1 MALEKDQDSNTLR
14 WEVSVTLSS
23 NQPVIG
29 SKIFTTETKLV
40 NSYHTTGSPPPPP
53 HSFVYTWYRHNIPCS
68 VHRHKLA
75 TVQCTACVKLNASI
89 EKSYHCSSK
98 CFSDA
103 WNKHRRYHRRTP
115 YADRKNSTD
124 NQQDVKKLRSSG
136 SWPNL
141 IEGSVIDENAIMV
154 EEDNIWIK
162 VGSSNAYIPTL
173 SDCDFRLRLH
183 SAAVDSSLGTR
194 LSLDNIVVTDP
205 VIKPSRP
212 PRKMIHLRNTLNSN
226 LKAQSSNDVVFSVLT
241 YNILADS
248 LSINALEYC
257 PRWALAWEYRQ
268 EILLEEIIK
277 YDADILCLQEVQC
290 DHFENF
296 FEPELK
302 KLGYSVMYKKR
313 TGSGLFLGETEKST
327 NHGCATFYQS
337 KLFKEIMKYEL
348 EFDKEASSVVNA
360 LEPKIKFI
368 GSHRLTSKDNVALV
382 VVLESLQ
389 NGSNRDAFQSR
400 ICVANIH
407 THWSKGHE
415 DVTLFQV
422 VHLVNGLEKIAQS
435 QQIPLIICGDF
446 NSRPGSDTHNFVV
459 KGRANCVSEKANDP
473 LGIFQY
479 LKLHHS
485 LSLVSAYSSFL
496 HSDGVEEQR
505 RKMNSQTSEPAF
517 TNFTNKFFG
526 TLDYIFY
533 TDKSLIVESLLELV
547 ERESIGNKC
556 IPSPTWP
563 SDHIALMASFRL
575 RPPSHWRPSPPPFP
589 LNPWHL
595 AALRQHWFLL

>member
-1 MALEKDQDSNTLR
+1 MALEKDQDSNTLQ

-23 NQPVIG
+23 SQPVIG

-162 VGSSNAYIPTL
+162 VGSSSAYIPTL

-212 PRKMIHLRNTLNSN
+212 PRKMIRLRNTLNSN

-302 KLGYSVMYKKR
+302 KLGYSVMYKLR
-313 TGSGLFLGETEKST
+313 TGSG
-327 NHGCATFYQS
+327 
-337 KLFKEIMKYEL
+337 L

-360 LEPKIKFI
+360 LEPKIKFK

-400 ICVANIH
+400 ICV
-407 THWSKGHE
+407 
-415 DVTLFQV
+415 V
-422 VHLVNGLEKIAQS
+422 VHLVNGLEKIVQS

-547 ERESIGNKC
+547 DRESIGNKG
-556 IPSPTWP
+556 IPSPTRP

>member
-1 MALEKDQDSNTLR
+1 MALEDEQDANTLQ

-29 SKIFTTETKLV
+29 SEIFTTETKLV
-40 NSYHTTGSPPPPP
+40 NSYHTIGSLPPPP
-53 HSFVYTWYRHNIPCS
+53 HSFVYTWYRHSIPCS
-68 VHRHKLA
+68 VHHHKLA
-75 TVQCTACVKLNASI
+75 TVQCTSCAKLNASI

-103 WNKHRRYHRRTP
+103 WNKHKKYHHWAANAARN
-115 YADRKNSTD
+115 NSTG

-141 IEGSVIDENAIMV
+141 IDGSVLDENAIMV

-162 VGSSNAYIPTL
+162 VGSSNTYVPTL
-173 SDCDFRLRLH
+173 YDCDFRLRLH
-183 SAAVDSSLGTR
+183 SAAVDSSLGTH

-205 VIKPSRP
+205 VIKPSHP
-212 PRKMIHLRNTLNSN
+212 PRKMIRLQNTLNSN
-226 LKAQSSNDVVFSVLT
+226 LEAQSSNDIVFSVLT

-248 LSINALEYC
+248 LSINALSYC
-257 PRWALAWEYRQ
+257 PKWALAWEYRQ
-268 EILLEEIIK
+268 ENLLEEIIK

-302 KLGYSVMYKKR
+302 KLGYSVIYKKK
-313 TGSGLFLGETEKST
+313 TGAG
-327 NHGCATFYQS
+327 
-337 KLFKEIMKYEL
+337 L

-360 LEPKIKFI
+360 LEPKIRFK

-400 ICVANIH
+400 ICVANTHI
-407 THWSKGHE
+407 HWSKGHE

-422 VHLVNGLEKIAQS
+422 AHLVNGLEKIAQS

-446 NSRPGSDTHNFVV
+446 NSRPGSDPYNFVV
-459 KGRANCVSEKANDP
+459 KGSADCISKKANDP
-473 LGIFQY
+473 LGIYQY
-479 LKLHHS
+479 LKLQHS

-517 TNFTNKFFG
+517 TYFSDKSLG

-533 TDKSLIVESLLELV
+533 TDNSLIVESLLELV
-547 ERESIGNKC
+547 DRESIDSNG
-556 IPSPTWP
+556 IPSPAWP
-563 SDHIALMASFRL
+563 SDHIALIASFRL
-575 RPPSHWRPSPPPFP
+575 RPPSHQGLSPPPFP

-595 AALRQHWFLL
+595 ATLN

>member
-1 MALEKDQDSNTLR
+1 MALEEDQDSKTSQ

-29 SKIFTTETKLV
+29 TEIITTETKLV
-40 NSYHTTGSPPPPP
+40 NSYHTIGAPPPP
-53 HSFVYTWYRHNIPCS
+53 HSFVYTWYRHSIPCS

-75 TVQCTACVKLNASI
+75 TVQCTSCAKLNASI

-103 WNKHRRYHRRTP
+103 WNKHKKYHHWAANAARN
-115 YADRKNSTD
+115 NSTG

-141 IEGSVIDENAIMV
+141 IDGSVLDENAIMV

-162 VGSSNAYIPTL
+162 VGSSNTYVPTL
-173 SDCDFRLRLH
+173 YDCDFRLRLH

-194 LSLDNIVVTDP
+194 LSPDNIVVTDP
-205 VIKPSRP
+205 VIKPSHP
-212 PRKMIHLRNTLNSN
+212 PRKMIRLQNTLNLN
-226 LKAQSSNDVVFSVLT
+226 FNAQSSNDVVFSVLS

-248 LSINALEYC
+248 LSINAFGYC
-257 PRWALAWEYRQ
+257 PKWALAWEYRQ
-268 EILLEEIIK
+268 ENLLEEIIK

-302 KLGYSVMYKKR
+302 KLGYSVMYKKK
-313 TGSGLFLGETEKST
+313 TGAG
-327 NHGCATFYQS
+327 
-337 KLFKEIMKYEL
+337 L

-360 LEPKIKFI
+360 LEPRIRFK
-368 GSHRLTSKDNVALV
+368 GSHRLTSK
-382 VVLESLQ
+382 
-389 NGSNRDAFQSR
+389 
-400 ICVANIH
+400 ANTHI
-407 THWSKGHE
+407 HWSKGHE

-446 NSRPGSDTHNFVV
+446 NSRPGSDPHNFVV
-459 KGRANCVSEKANDP
+459 KGSANCISEKANDP
-473 LGIFQY
+473 LGIYQY

-496 HSDGVEEQR
+496 HSDGVEEQW

-517 TNFTNKFFG
+517 TFFSDKFFG

-533 TDKSLIVESLLELV
+533 TDNSLIVESLLELV
-547 ERESIGNKC
+547 DRESIDNNG
-556 IPSPTWP
+556 IPSPAWP

-575 RPPSHWRPSPPPFP
+575 RPPSHWGLSPPPFP

-595 AALRQHWFLL
+595 VALN

>member
-1 MALEKDQDSNTLR
+1 MALEEDQDSNTWQ

-29 SKIFTTETKLV
+29 TEIITTETKLV
-40 NSYHTTGSPPPPP
+40 NSYHTIGAPPPS
-53 HSFVYTWYRHNIPCS
+53 HSFVYTWYRHSIPCS

-75 TVQCTACVKLNASI
+75 TVQCTSCAKLNASI

-103 WNKHRRYHRRTP
+103 WNKHKRYHHWAANAARN
-115 YADRKNSTD
+115 NSTG

-141 IEGSVIDENAIMV
+141 IDGSVLDENAIMV

-162 VGSSNAYIPTL
+162 VGSSNTYVPTL
-173 SDCDFRLRLH
+173 YDCDFRLRLH
-183 SAAVDSSLGTR
+183 SAAVDSSLGIR
-194 LSLDNIVVTDP
+194 LSPDNIVVTDP
-205 VIKPSRP
+205 VIKPSHP
-212 PRKMIHLRNTLNSN
+212 PRKMIRLQNTLNLN
-226 LKAQSSNDVVFSVLT
+226 FNAQSSNDVVFSVLS

-248 LSINALEYC
+248 LSINAVGYC
-257 PRWALAWEYRQ
+257 PKWALAWEYRQ
-268 EILLEEIIK
+268 ENLLEEIIK

-302 KLGYSVMYKKR
+302 KLGYSVMYKKK
-313 TGSGLFLGETEKST
+313 TGAG
-327 NHGCATFYQS
+327 
-337 KLFKEIMKYEL
+337 L

-360 LEPKIKFI
+360 LEPRIRFE
-368 GSHRLTSKDNVALV
+368 GSHHLTSKDNVALV

-400 ICVANIH
+400 ICVANTHI
-407 THWSKGHE
+407 HWSKGHE

-446 NSRPGSDTHNFVV
+446 NSRPGSDPHNFVV
-459 KGRANCVSEKANDP
+459 KGSINCISEKANDP
-473 LGIFQY
+473 LGIYQY

-496 HSDGVEEQR
+496 HSDGVEEQW

-517 TNFTNKFFG
+517 TFFSDKFFG

-533 TDKSLIVESLLELV
+533 TDNSLMVESLLELV
-547 ERESIGNKC
+547 DRESIDNNG
-556 IPSPTWP
+556 IPSPAWP

-575 RPPSHWRPSPPPFP
+575 RPPSHWGLSPPPFP

-595 AALRQHWFLL
+595 VALN

>member
-1 MALEKDQDSNTLR
+1 MALEEDQDSNTWQ

-29 SKIFTTETKLV
+29 TEIITTETKLV
-40 NSYHTTGSPPPPP
+40 NSYHTIGAPPPS
-53 HSFVYTWYRHNIPCS
+53 HSFVYTWYRHSIPCS

-75 TVQCTACVKLNASI
+75 TVQCTSCAKLNASI

-103 WNKHRRYHRRTP
+103 WNKHKRYHHWAANAARN
-115 YADRKNSTD
+115 NSTG

-141 IEGSVIDENAIMV
+141 IDGSVLDENAIMV

-162 VGSSNAYIPTL
+162 VGSSNTYVPTL
-173 SDCDFRLRLH
+173 YDCDFRLRLH
-183 SAAVDSSLGTR
+183 SAAVDSSLGIR
-194 LSLDNIVVTDP
+194 LSPDNIVVTDP
-205 VIKPSRP
+205 VIKPSHP
-212 PRKMIHLRNTLNSN
+212 PRKMIRLQNTLNLN
-226 LKAQSSNDVVFSVLT
+226 FNAQSSNDVVFSVLS

-248 LSINALEYC
+248 LSINAVGYC
-257 PRWALAWEYRQ
+257 PKWALAWEYRQ
-268 EILLEEIIK
+268 ENLLEEIIK

-302 KLGYSVMYKKR
+302 KLGYSVMYKKK
-313 TGSGLFLGETEKST
+313 TGAGLFTAESEKST
-327 NHGCATFYQS
+327 NHGCATFYHS
-337 KLFKEIMKYEL
+337 KLFKEIIKYEL

-360 LEPKIKFI
+360 LEPRIRFE
-368 GSHRLTSKDNVALV
+368 GSHHLTSKDNVALV

-400 ICVANIH
+400 ICVANTHI
-407 THWSKGHE
+407 HWSKGHE

-446 NSRPGSDTHNFVV
+446 NSRPGSDPHNFVV
-459 KGRANCVSEKANDP
+459 KGSINCISEKANDP
-473 LGIFQY
+473 LGIYQY

-496 HSDGVEEQR
+496 HSDGVEEQW

-517 TNFTNKFFG
+517 TFFSDKFFG

-533 TDKSLIVESLLELV
+533 TGV
-547 ERESIGNKC
+547 
-556 IPSPTWP
+556 
-563 SDHIALMASFRL
+563 
-575 RPPSHWRPSPPPFP
+575 
-589 LNPWHL
+589 
-595 AALRQHWFLL
+595 

>member
-1 MALEKDQDSNTLR
+1 MALEEDQDSNTSQ

-29 SKIFTTETKLV
+29 TEIITTETKLV
-40 NSYHTTGSPPPPP
+40 NSYHTIGAPPPPP
-53 HSFVYTWYRHNIPCS
+53 HSFVYTWYRHSIPCS

-75 TVQCTACVKLNASI
+75 TVQCTSCAKLNASI

-103 WNKHRRYHRRTP
+103 WNKHKKYHHWAANAARN
-115 YADRKNSTD
+115 NSTG

-141 IEGSVIDENAIMV
+141 IDGSVLDENAIMV

-162 VGSSNAYIPTL
+162 VGSSNTYVPTL
-173 SDCDFRLRLH
+173 YDCDFRLRLH

-194 LSLDNIVVTDP
+194 LSPDNIVVTDP
-205 VIKPSRP
+205 VIKPSHP
-212 PRKMIHLRNTLNSN
+212 PRKMIRLQNTLNLN
-226 LKAQSSNDVVFSVLT
+226 FNAQSSNDVVFSVLS

-248 LSINALEYC
+248 LSINAFGYC
-257 PRWALAWEYRQ
+257 PKWALAWEYRQ
-268 EILLEEIIK
+268 ENLLEEIIK

-302 KLGYSVMYKKR
+302 KLGYSVMYKKK
-313 TGSGLFLGETEKST
+313 TGAG
-327 NHGCATFYQS
+327 
-337 KLFKEIMKYEL
+337 L

-360 LEPKIKFI
+360 LEPRIRFE
-368 GSHRLTSKDNVALV
+368 GSHHLTSKDNVALV

-400 ICVANIH
+400 ICVANTHI
-407 THWSKGHE
+407 HWSKGHE

-446 NSRPGSDTHNFVV
+446 NSRPGSDPHNFVV
-459 KGRANCVSEKANDP
+459 KGSANCISEKANDP
-473 LGIFQY
+473 LGIYQY

-496 HSDGVEEQR
+496 HSDGVEEQW

-517 TNFTNKFFG
+517 TFFSDKFFG

-533 TDKSLIVESLLELV
+533 TDNNLIVESLLELV
-547 ERESIGNKC
+547 DRESIDNNG
-556 IPSPTWP
+556 IPSPAWP

-575 RPPSHWRPSPPPFP
+575 RPPSHWGLSPPPFP

-595 AALRQHWFLL
+595 VALN

>member
-1 MALEKDQDSNTLR
+1 MYR
-14 WEVSVTLSS
+14 
-23 NQPVIG
+23 
-29 SKIFTTETKLV
+29 
-40 NSYHTTGSPPPPP
+40 
-53 HSFVYTWYRHNIPCS
+53 YRHNIPCS
-68 VHRHKLA
+68 VHRYKLA
-75 TVQCTACVKLNASI
+75 TVQCTSCVKLNASI

-103 WNKHRRYHRRTP
+103 WNKHKKYHRW
-115 YADRKNSTD
+115 AAHDVSKNSTD

-141 IEGSVIDENAIMV
+141 IEGSVLDENAIMV

-162 VGSSNAYIPTL
+162 VGSSNFYIPTL

-205 VIKPSRP
+205 VIKPSHP
-212 PRKMIHLRNTLNSN
+212 PRKMIRLLNTLNSN

-248 LSINALEYC
+248 LSMNALGYC
-257 PRWALAWEYRQ
+257 PNWALAWEYRQ
-268 EILLEEIIK
+268 ENLLDEIIK

-302 KLGYSVMYKKR
+302 KLGYSVMYKQR
-313 TGSGLFLGETEKST
+313 TGTG
-327 NHGCATFYQS
+327 
-337 KLFKEIMKYEL
+337 L

-360 LEPKIKFI
+360 LEPKIKFK

-446 NSRPGSDTHNFVV
+446 NSRPGSDPHNFVV
-459 KGRANCVSEKANDP
+459 KGRANCISEKANDP

-496 HSDGVEEQR
+496 HSDAAEEQQ

-517 TNFTNKFFG
+517 TNFTDKFFG

-533 TDKSLIVESLLELV
+533 TDNSLIVESLLELV
-547 ERESIGNKC
+547 DRESIGNNG

-595 AALRQHWFLL
+595 AALRQHWLLL

>member
-1 MALEKDQDSNTLR
+1 MALEEDQDFNTLQ

-29 SKIFTTETKLV
+29 SEIIITETKLV
-40 NSYHTTGSPPPPP
+40 NSYHTIGSLPPPS
-53 HSFVYTWYRHNIPCS
+53 HSFVYTWYRHSIPCS

-75 TVQCTACVKLNASI
+75 TVQCTSCAKLNASI

-103 WNKHRRYHRRTP
+103 WNKHKKYHHWAANAARN
-115 YADRKNSTD
+115 NSTG

-141 IEGSVIDENAIMV
+141 IDGSVLDENAIMV

-162 VGSSNAYIPTL
+162 VGSSNNYVPTL
-173 SDCDFRLRLH
+173 YDYDFRLRLH

-205 VIKPSRP
+205 VIKPSHP
-212 PRKMIHLRNTLNSN
+212 PRKMIRLPNTLNSN
-226 LKAQSSNDVVFSVLT
+226 LKAQSSDDVVFSVLS

-248 LSINALEYC
+248 LSTKAFSYC
-257 PRWALAWEYRQ
+257 PKWALAWEYRQ
-268 EILLEEIIK
+268 ENLLEEIIK

-302 KLGYSVMYKKR
+302 KLGYSVMYKKK
-313 TGSGLFLGETEKST
+313 TGAG
-327 NHGCATFYQS
+327 
-337 KLFKEIMKYEL
+337 L

-360 LEPKIKFI
+360 LEPEIRFE
-368 GSHRLTSKDNVALV
+368 GSHCLTSKDNVALV

-389 NGSNRDAFQSR
+389 NGSNRDDFQSR
-400 ICVANIH
+400 ICVANTHI
-407 THWSKGHE
+407 HWSKGHE

-422 VHLVNGLEKIAQS
+422 AHLVNGLEKIAQS
-435 QQIPLIICGDF
+435 QQIPIIICGDF
-446 NSRPGSDTHNFVV
+446 NSRPGSDPHNFVV
-459 KGRANCVSEKANDP
+459 KGSADCISEKANDP
-473 LGIFQY
+473 LGIYQY

-496 HSDGVEEQR
+496 HSDGVEEQQ

-517 TNFTNKFFG
+517 TYFSDKFFG

-533 TDKSLIVESLLELV
+533 TDDSLIVESLLELV
-547 ERESIGNKC
+547 DRESIDSNG
-556 IPSPTWP
+556 IPSPAWP
-563 SDHIALMASFRL
+563 SDHIALIASFRL
-575 RPPSHWRPSPPPFP
+575 GPPSHRGLSPPPFP

-595 AALRQHWFLL
+595 ATLN

>member
-1 MALEKDQDSNTLR
+1 MALEDEQDANTLQ

-29 SKIFTTETKLV
+29 SEIFTTETKLV
-40 NSYHTTGSPPPPP
+40 NSYHTIGSLPPPP
-53 HSFVYTWYRHNIPCS
+53 HSFVYTWYRHSIPCS
-68 VHRHKLA
+68 VHHHKLA
-75 TVQCTACVKLNASI
+75 TVQCTSCDKLNASI

-103 WNKHRRYHRRTP
+103 WNKHKKYHHWAAHAARN
-115 YADRKNSTD
+115 NSTG

-141 IEGSVIDENAIMV
+141 IDGSVLDENAIMV

-162 VGSSNAYIPTL
+162 
-173 SDCDFRLRLH
+173 
-183 SAAVDSSLGTR
+183 
-194 LSLDNIVVTDP
+194 
-205 VIKPSRP
+205 
-212 PRKMIHLRNTLNSN
+212 NTLNSN

-248 LSINALEYC
+248 LSINALGYC
-257 PRWALAWEYRQ
+257 PKWALAWEYRQ
-268 EILLEEIIK
+268 ENLLEEIIK

-302 KLGYSVMYKKR
+302 ILGYSVMYKKK
-313 TGSGLFLGETEKST
+313 TGAGLFTAESEKST
-327 NHGCATFYQS
+327 NHGCATFYHS

-360 LEPKIKFI
+360 LEPKIRFK

-400 ICVANIH
+400 ICVANTHI
-407 THWSKGHE
+407 HWSKGHE

-422 VHLVNGLEKIAQS
+422 AHLVNGLEKIAQS

-446 NSRPGSDTHNFVV
+446 NSRPGRYVFCYWQS
-459 KGRANCVSEKANDP
+459 G
-473 LGIFQY
+473 
-479 LKLHHS
+479 
-485 LSLVSAYSSFL
+485 
-496 HSDGVEEQR
+496 
-505 RKMNSQTSEPAF
+505 
-517 TNFTNKFFG
+517 
-526 TLDYIFY
+526 
-533 TDKSLIVESLLELV
+533 
-547 ERESIGNKC
+547 
-556 IPSPTWP
+556 
-563 SDHIALMASFRL
+563 
-575 RPPSHWRPSPPPFP
+575 SH
-589 LNPWHL
+589 
-595 AALRQHWFLL
+595 

>member
-1 MALEKDQDSNTLR
+1 MALEKDQDSNALR

-212 PRKMIHLRNTLNSN
+212 PRKMIRLRNTLNSN

-302 KLGYSVMYKKR
+302 KLGYSVMYKLR
-313 TGSGLFLGETEKST
+313 TGSG
-327 NHGCATFYQS
+327 
-337 KLFKEIMKYEL
+337 L

-360 LEPKIKFI
+360 LEPKIKFK

-407 THWSKGHE
+407 THWSTGHE

-422 VHLVNGLEKIAQS
+422 VHLVNGLEKIVQS

-547 ERESIGNKC
+547 DRESIGNKG
-556 IPSPTWP
+556 IPSPTRP

>member
-1 MALEKDQDSNTLR
+1 MALEEDQDSKTSQ

-29 SKIFTTETKLV
+29 TEIITTETKLV
-40 NSYHTTGSPPPPP
+40 NSYHTIGAPPPP
-53 HSFVYTWYRHNIPCS
+53 HSFVYTWYRHSIPCS

-75 TVQCTACVKLNASI
+75 TVQCTSCAKLNASI

-103 WNKHRRYHRRTP
+103 WNKHKKYHHWAANAARN
-115 YADRKNSTD
+115 NSTG

-141 IEGSVIDENAIMV
+141 IDGSVLDENAIMV

-162 VGSSNAYIPTL
+162 VGSSNTYVPTL
-173 SDCDFRLRLH
+173 YDCDFRLRLH

-194 LSLDNIVVTDP
+194 LSPDNIVVTDP
-205 VIKPSRP
+205 VIKPSHP
-212 PRKMIHLRNTLNSN
+212 PRKMIRLQNTLNLN
-226 LKAQSSNDVVFSVLT
+226 FNAQSSNDVVFSVLS

-248 LSINALEYC
+248 LSINAFGYC
-257 PRWALAWEYRQ
+257 PKWALAWEYRQ
-268 EILLEEIIK
+268 ENLLEEIIK

-302 KLGYSVMYKKR
+302 KLGYSVMYKKK
-313 TGSGLFLGETEKST
+313 TGAG
-327 NHGCATFYQS
+327 
-337 KLFKEIMKYEL
+337 L

-360 LEPKIKFI
+360 LEPRIRFK

-400 ICVANIH
+400 ICVANTHI
-407 THWSKGHE
+407 HWSKGHE

-446 NSRPGSDTHNFVV
+446 NSRPGSDPHNFVV
-459 KGRANCVSEKANDP
+459 KGSANCISEKANDP
-473 LGIFQY
+473 LGIYQY

-496 HSDGVEEQR
+496 HSDGVEEQW

-517 TNFTNKFFG
+517 TFFSDKFFG

-533 TDKSLIVESLLELV
+533 TDNSLIVESLLELV
-547 ERESIGNKC
+547 DRESIDNNG
-556 IPSPTWP
+556 IPSPAWP

-575 RPPSHWRPSPPPFP
+575 RPPSHWGLSPPPFP

-595 AALRQHWFLL
+595 VALN

>member
-1 MALEKDQDSNTLR
+1 MALEKDKDSNTLQ
-14 WEVSVTLSS
+14 WEVSVTLST

-29 SKIFTTETKLV
+29 SKIFITETKLV
-40 NSYHTTGSPPPPP
+40 NSYHTTGSPLPP
-53 HSFVYTWYRHNIPCS
+53 HSFVHSWYRQNIPCS
-68 VHRHKLA
+68 VHRRKLA
-75 TVQCTACVKLNASI
+75 TVQCTSCVKLNASI

-103 WNKHRRYHRRTP
+103 WKKHLRYHRR
-115 YADRKNSTD
+115 AAKNSTD

-141 IEGSVIDENAIMV
+141 IEGSVLDENAITV

-162 VGSSNAYIPTL
+162 VGSSNFYIPTL

-183 SAAVDSSLGTR
+183 SAAVDSSRGTR
-194 LSLDNIVVTDP
+194 LSLENIVVTDL
-205 VIKPSRP
+205 VIKPSHP
-212 PRKMIHLRNTLNSN
+212 PRKMIRLRNTLNSN

-248 LSINALEYC
+248 LSMNALGYC
-257 PRWALAWEYRQ
+257 PDWALAWEYRQ
-268 EILLEEIIK
+268 ENLLDEIIN
-277 YDADILCLQEVQC
+277 YDADILCLQEVEC

-302 KLGYSVMYKKR
+302 KRGYSVMYKQK
-313 TGSGLFLGETEKST
+313 TGSGLFLGESEKST
-327 NHGCATFYQS
+327 NHGCATFYHS

-348 EFDKEASSVVNA
+348 EFDKEASSVVYA
-360 LEPKIKFI
+360 LEPKIKFK

-446 NSRPGSDTHNFVV
+446 NSRPGSDPHNFIV

-517 TNFTNKFFG
+517 TNFTDKFFG

-533 TDKSLIVESLLELV
+533 TDNSLIVESLLELV
-547 ERESIGNKC
+547 DRESIGNIG

>member
-1 MALEKDQDSNTLR
+1 MALEEDQDSKTSQ

-29 SKIFTTETKLV
+29 TEIITTETKLV
-40 NSYHTTGSPPPPP
+40 NSYHTIGAPPPP
-53 HSFVYTWYRHNIPCS
+53 HSFVYTWYRHSIPCS

-75 TVQCTACVKLNASI
+75 TVQCTSCAKLNASI

-103 WNKHRRYHRRTP
+103 WNKHKKYHHWAANAARN
-115 YADRKNSTD
+115 NSTG

-141 IEGSVIDENAIMV
+141 IDGSVLDENAIMV

-162 VGSSNAYIPTL
+162 VGSSNTYVPTL
-173 SDCDFRLRLH
+173 YDCDFRLRLH

-194 LSLDNIVVTDP
+194 LSPDNIVVTDP
-205 VIKPSRP
+205 VIKPSHP
-212 PRKMIHLRNTLNSN
+212 PRKMIRLQNTLNLN
-226 LKAQSSNDVVFSVLT
+226 FNAQSSNDVVFSVLS

-248 LSINALEYC
+248 LSINAFGYC
-257 PRWALAWEYRQ
+257 PKWALAWEYRQ
-268 EILLEEIIK
+268 ENLLEEIIK

-302 KLGYSVMYKKR
+302 KLGYSVMYKKK
-313 TGSGLFLGETEKST
+313 TGAGLFTAESEKST
-327 NHGCATFYQS
+327 NHGCATFYHS

-360 LEPKIKFI
+360 LEPRIRFK

-400 ICVANIH
+400 ICVANTHI
-407 THWSKGHE
+407 HWSKGHE
-415 DVTLFQV
+415 DVTLFQ
-422 VHLVNGLEKIAQS
+422 
-435 QQIPLIICGDF
+435 
-446 NSRPGSDTHNFVV
+446 
-459 KGRANCVSEKANDP
+459 
-473 LGIFQY
+473 
-479 LKLHHS
+479 
-485 LSLVSAYSSFL
+485 VSAYSSFL
-496 HSDGVEEQR
+496 HSDGVEEQW

-517 TNFTNKFFG
+517 TFFSDKFFG

-533 TDKSLIVESLLELV
+533 TDNSLIVESLLELV
-547 ERESIGNKC
+547 DRESIDNNG
-556 IPSPTWP
+556 IPSPAWP

-575 RPPSHWRPSPPPFP
+575 RPPSHWGLSPPPFP

-595 AALRQHWFLL
+595 VALN

>member
-1 MALEKDQDSNTLR
+1 MALEEDQDSNTWQ

-29 SKIFTTETKLV
+29 TEIITTKTKLV
-40 NSYHTTGSPPPPP
+40 NSCHTIGAPPPS
-53 HSFVYTWYRHNIPCS
+53 HSFVYTWYRHSIPCS

-75 TVQCTACVKLNASI
+75 TVQCTSCAKLNASI

-103 WNKHRRYHRRTP
+103 WNKHKKYHHWAANAARN
-115 YADRKNSTD
+115 NSTG

-141 IEGSVIDENAIMV
+141 IDGSVLDENAIMV

-162 VGSSNAYIPTL
+162 VGSSNTYVPTL
-173 SDCDFRLRLH
+173 YDCDFRLRLH
-183 SAAVDSSLGTR
+183 SAAVDSSLGIR
-194 LSLDNIVVTDP
+194 LSPDNIVVTDP
-205 VIKPSRP
+205 VIKPAHP
-212 PRKMIHLRNTLNSN
+212 PRKMIRLQNTLNLN
-226 LKAQSSNDVVFSVLT
+226 FNAQSSNDVVFSVLS

-248 LSINALEYC
+248 LSINAVGYC
-257 PRWALAWEYRQ
+257 PKWALAWEYRQ
-268 EILLEEIIK
+268 ENLLEEIIK

-302 KLGYSVMYKKR
+302 KLGYSVMYKKK
-313 TGSGLFLGETEKST
+313 TGAGLFTAESEKST
-327 NHGCATFYQS
+327 NHGCATFYHS

-360 LEPKIKFI
+360 LEPRIRFE
-368 GSHRLTSKDNVALV
+368 GSHHLTSKDNVALV

-400 ICVANIH
+400 ICVANTHI
-407 THWSKGHE
+407 HWSKGHE

-446 NSRPGSDTHNFVV
+446 NSRPGSDPHNFVV
-459 KGRANCVSEKANDP
+459 KGSINCISEKANDP
-473 LGIFQY
+473 LGIYQY

-496 HSDGVEEQR
+496 HSDGVEEQW

-517 TNFTNKFFG
+517 TFFSDKFFG

-533 TDKSLIVESLLELV
+533 TDNSLIVESLLELV
-547 ERESIGNKC
+547 DRESIDNNG
-556 IPSPTWP
+556 IPSPAWP

-575 RPPSHWRPSPPPFP
+575 RPPSHWGLSPPPFP

-595 AALRQHWFLL
+595 VALN